1 MIHIL
6 ISGDVQGVGF
16 RQFVKYQ
23 AKKLNIVGWVKNL
36 DDGRVEGMLQGSD
49 QDLEKMMIFVKNGPP
64 IATVR
69 DVKIEEVPDQQF
81 DSFKVIKE

>member
-23 AKKLNIVGWVKNL
+23 ARKLNIKGWVKNL
-36 DDGRVEGMLQGSD
+36 PDGKVEGMFQGSE
-49 QDLEKMMIFVKNGPP
+49 QDLEKMIKFVKNGHP
-64 IATVR
+64 IATVK
-69 DVKIEEVPDQQF
+69 DVKIEEVPDQEF